1 MEKRKLQNQVALFEK
16 FSVDGTIVKMGEYG
30 SGHIN
35 ATYLV
40 DVDENGKIEQY
51 IFQQVNTD
59 IFIDIDQLMQNIA
72 GVTSYLT
79 KQIEARDGDPK
90 RETLQVI
97 PTREGKNFYRDEDGQ
112 AYRVYRFITDAL
124 RSRR

>member
-1 MEKRKLQNQVALFEK
+1 MEKQKLAKQISILDNFDLKGPVV
-16 FSVDGTIVKMGEYG
+16 SMGEYG

-40 DVDENGKIEQY
+40 EVDENGALEKY

-59 IFIDIDQLMQNIA
+59 IFIDIARLMENIQ

-79 KQIEARDGDPK
+79 KQIEARNGNPK
-90 RETLQVI
+90 RET
-97 PTREGKNFYRDEDGQ
+97 R
-112 AYRVYRFITDAL
+112 
-124 RSRR
+124 